1 MTSRENH
8 DAFLRTAMH
17 DIADHLSRHDD
28 IGETLASVTASA
40 VELID
45 GIDYADVLM
54 ITDGEFRSVKPT
66 TPMLSELDQLQQDAG
81 EGPCLEAVVTDSII
95 RCPDLSK
102 DERWPKFAAGA
113 VERGVYS
120 MLSFQLYT
128 TENGGGALNLFGR
141 KRQTFD
147 TASETIGAML
157 ATQAAIAIIANNRHT
172 QFESALASRDLIGQ
186 AKGVLM
192 ERFSINS
199 VEAFDMLRTLS
210 QSGNEKLWHVAQR
223 VVDSR

>member
-1 MTSRENH
+1 MTSREDH
-8 DAFLRTAMH
+8 DTFLRTAMH

-28 IGETLASVTASA
+28 IGDTLASVTASA

-66 TPMLSELDQLQQDAG
+66 TPMLSELDQLQQQAG

-95 RCPDLSK
+95 RCPDLSS
-102 DERWPKFAAGA
+102 DERWPRFAAGA

-128 TENGGGALNLFGR
+128 TDNGGGALNLFGR

-147 TASETIGAML
+147 TASETVGAML
-157 ATQAAIAIIANNRHT
+157 ATQAAIAIIASNRHT

-186 AKGVLM
+186 AKGILM
-192 ERFSINS
+192 ERFSIDS
-199 VEAFDMLRTLS
+199 VAAFNMLRTLS
-210 QSGNEKLWHVAQR
+210 QTSNEKLWHIAQR

>member
-1 MTSRENH
+1 MTSREDH

-17 DIADHLSRHDD
+17 DIAGHVNRHDD
-28 IGETLASVTASA
+28 IGDTLASVTASA
-40 VELID
+40 VEFID
-45 GIDYADVLM
+45 GIDYADVLL
-54 ITDGEFRSVKPT
+54 ISDGEFRSVKPT
-66 TPMLSELDQLQQDAG
+66 TPMVTELDQLQQDAG

-120 MLSFQLYT
+120 MLSYQLYT
-128 TENGGGALNLFGR
+128 TDNGGGALNLFGR

-147 TASETIGAML
+147 TAAETVGSML
-157 ATQAAIAIIANNRHT
+157 ATQAAIAIFANDRYT

-186 AKGVLM
+186 AKGILM
-192 ERFSINS
+192 ERFSIDA
-199 VEAFDMLRTLS
+199 VAAFNMLRTLS
-210 QSGNEKLWHVAQR
+210 QTSNEKLWHIAQR

>member
-1 MTSRENH
+1 MTSREDH
-8 DAFLRTAMH
+8 DAFLRAAMH
-17 DIADHLSRHDD
+17 DIAGH
-28 IGETLASVTASA
+28 V
-40 VELID
+40 
-45 GIDYADVLM
+45 DYADVLL
-54 ITDGEFRSVKPT
+54 ITNGEFHSVKPT
-66 TPMLSELDQLQQDAG
+66 TPMVTELDQLQQEAG

-95 RCPDLSK
+95 RCPDLST

-128 TENGGGALNLFGR
+128 TDDGGGALNLFGR
-141 KRQTFD
+141 ERRTFD
-147 TASETIGAML
+147 ITAETVGAML
-157 ATQAAIAIIANNRHT
+157 ATQAAIAIIASERHT

-192 ERFSINS
+192 ERFSINA

>member
-1 MTSRENH
+1 MTSREDH

-17 DIADHLSRHDD
+17 DIVGHVNRHDD

-40 VELID
+40 VDLID
-45 GIDYADVLM
+45 GIDYADVLL
-54 ITDGEFRSVKPT
+54 ITNGEFRSVKPT
-66 TPMLSELDQLQQDAG
+66 TPMVTELDQLQQEAG

-95 RCPDLSK
+95 RCPDLST
-102 DERWPKFAAGA
+102 DERWPTFAAGA
-113 VERGVYS
+113 VQRGVYS
-120 MLSFQLYT
+120 MLSYQLYT
-128 TENGGGALNLFGR
+128 TDDGGGALNLFGR
-141 KRQTFD
+141 ERRTFD
-147 TASETIGAML
+147 TTAETVGAML
-157 ATQAAIAIIANNRHT
+157 ATQAAIAIIASDRHT

-192 ERFSINS
+192 ERFSINA

>member
-1 MTSRENH
+1 MTSREDH

-17 DIADHLSRHDD
+17 DIAGHVNRHDD
-28 IGETLASVTASA
+28 IGDTLASVTASA
-40 VELID
+40 VEFID
-45 GIDYADVLM
+45 WHRLRRRPADQRRRVPLGQADDP
-54 ITDGEFRSVKPT
+54 DGP
-66 TPMLSELDQLQQDAG
+66 ELDQLQQDAG

-120 MLSFQLYT
+120 MLSYQLYT
-128 TENGGGALNLFGR
+128 TDNGGGALNLFGR

-147 TASETIGAML
+147 TAAETVGSML
-157 ATQAAIAIIANNRHT
+157 ATQAAIAIIANDRYT

-186 AKGVLM
+186 AKGILM
-192 ERFSINS
+192 ERFSIDA
-199 VEAFDMLRTLS
+199 VAAFNMLRTLS
-210 QSGNEKLWHVAQR
+210 QTSNEKLWHIAQR

>member
-1 MTSRENH
+1 MTSREDH

-17 DIADHLSRHDD
+17 DIAGHVNRHDD
-28 IGETLASVTASA
+28 IGDTLASVTASA
-40 VELID
+40 VEFID
-45 GIDYADVLM
+45 GIDYADVLL
-54 ITDGEFRSVKPT
+54 ISDGEFRSVKPT
-66 TPMLSELDQLQQDAG
+66 TPMVTELDQLQQDAG

-120 MLSFQLYT
+120 MLSYQLYT
-128 TENGGGALNLFGR
+128 TDNGGGALNLFGR

-147 TASETIGAML
+147 TAAETVGSML
-157 ATQAAIAIIANNRHT
+157 ATQAAIAIIANDRYT

-186 AKGVLM
+186 AKGILM
-192 ERFSINS
+192 ERFSIDA
-199 VEAFDMLRTLS
+199 VAAFNMLRTLS
-210 QSGNEKLWHVAQR
+210 QTSNEKLWHIAQR